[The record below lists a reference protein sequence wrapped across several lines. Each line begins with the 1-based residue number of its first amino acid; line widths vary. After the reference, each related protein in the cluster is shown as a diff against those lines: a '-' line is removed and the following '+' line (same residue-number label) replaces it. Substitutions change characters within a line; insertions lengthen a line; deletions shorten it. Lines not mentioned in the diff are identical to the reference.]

1 MYPMLWEARRITK
14 DQLVDMLMPMGW
26 NDTLKGKRKE
36 YDKRR
41 ADYNQWHPDDRR
53 RGLRC
58 GDDSKGRLLSE
69 EWKHYI
75 LYEEM
80 MEGFTGKVKNVI
92 KISPSGMDIIK
103 KGIANTHMQFEK
115 NKKNLS
121 CYTTP
126 LGDMVVG
133 IQANRI
139 KINEEPDSLLVNV
152 DYSLDINYEHLSD
165 CSIRL
170 DVQSCP
176 Q

>member
-1 MYPMLWEARRITK
+1 
-14 DQLVDMLMPMGW
+14 
-26 NDTLKGKRKE
+26 
-36 YDKRR
+36 
-41 ADYNQWHPDDRR
+41 
-53 RGLRC
+53 
-58 GDDSKGRLLSE
+58 
-69 EWKHYI
+69 
-75 LYEEM
+75 M

-133 IQANRI
+133 IQASRI